1 MAAIRAHASRD
12 PSRHRYGA
20 TRAASR
26 SQLSV
31 MFTTSAFF
39 VPAPVHFVPAGERT
53 VRLGPTQ

>member
-1 MAAIRAHASRD
+1 
-12 PSRHRYGA
+12 
-20 TRAASR
+20 
-26 SQLSV
+26 